1 MALAVTTTIPFRRLS
16 APRMLFE
23 PRIRLKPLAQLC
35 RRLATTT
42 AAGIQDR
49 RIWRDEASRGGR
61 AQRAAIVIV
70 ADELSRGRS
79 IDDALAAAGGYFPPL
94 FRQLVAVGDASGQ
107 LDRTYRRLA
116 EHYEHM
122 LAARRTLLAA
132 LAWPVFELST
142 AVLAVGVIIWI
153 SSALGLKNMDGE
165 PLDMFG
171 LGLTGSNGLAVYIIG
186 VIAAVI
192 AVLLVAQ
199 AWSRGML
206 WTRSLQRLAL
216 RIPGIGDAVRT
227 MALARF
233 TWAMQL
239 VLETSMDLRKALPLA
254 LDATGNELYRSLGP
268 HVANSISRGS
278 TLHSALEETGAFPKD
293 LLEAISV
300 GEETGMLAETMERQS
315 RDYQQRAV
323 SAIGLLAIIFGGVIW
338 ALVLTL
344 IVVLIFRVYGGHIN
358 DINRLADPNF
368 KV

>member
-1 MALAVTTTIPFRRLS
+1 MLLS
-16 APRMLFE
+16 
-23 PRIRLKPLAQLC
+23 PRIRLKSLAQLC
-35 RRLATTT
+35 RRLATSTK
-42 AAGIQDR
+42 AGIQDR
-49 RIWRDEASRGGR
+49 RIWRDEASRGGG
-61 AQRAAIVIV
+61 AQRAAVATV

-79 IDDALAAAGGYFPPL
+79 IDDALAATGDYFPPL
-94 FRQLVAVGDASGQ
+94 FRQLVAVGEVSGQ

-116 EHYEHM
+116 EHYEQM
-122 LAARRTLLAA
+122 LTARRTLLSA
-132 LAWPVFELST
+132 LAWPAFELST

-153 SSALGLKNMDGE
+153 SSTLGLKNVDGE

-171 LGLTGSNGLAVYIIG
+171 LGLTGAGGLTVYIIG

-192 AVLLVAQ
+192 AVLLIAQ

-206 WTRSLQRLAL
+206 WTRSLQRLAI
-216 RIPGIGDAVRT
+216 RVPGLGDAVRT

-254 LDATGNELYRSLGP
+254 LDATGNGFYGSLGP
-268 HVANSISRGS
+268 RVANSISRGS
-278 TLHSALEETGAFPKD
+278 TLHMALVETGAFPND

-315 RDYQQRAV
+315 KDYQQRAV

-338 ALVLTL
+338 ALVATL
-344 IVVLIFRVYGGHIN
+344 IVVLIIRVYGGHIN
-358 DINRLADPNF
+358 EINKFADPNF

>member
-1 MALAVTTTIPFRRLS
+1 
-16 APRMLFE
+16 MLFE

-61 AQRAAIVIV
+61 SQRIAIAAV

-79 IDDALAAAGGYFPPL
+79 IDDALAAAGDYFPPL

-122 LAARRTLLAA
+122 LTARRTLLAA
-132 LAWPVFELST
+132 LAWPAFELGS
-142 AVLAVGVIIWI
+142 AILAVGFIIWI
-153 SSALGLKNMDGE
+153 STALDLKNADGD

-171 LGLTGSNGLAVYIIG
+171 LGLTGSRGLTVYILG

-206 WTRSLQRLAL
+206 WTGSLQRLAL
-216 RIPGIGDAVRT
+216 KILGIGDAVQT

-254 LDATGNELYRSLGP
+254 LDATGNDHYRSLGP
-268 HVANSISRGS
+268 RVASSISRGS
-278 TLHSALEETGAFPKD
+278 TLHMALAETGSFPKD

-300 GEETGMLAETMERQS
+300 GEEAGMLAETMERQS
-315 RDYQQRAV
+315 KDYQQRAV

-338 ALVLTL
+338 ALVATL
-344 IVVLIFRVYGGHIN
+344 IIVLIFRVYGGHIN
-358 DINRLADPNF
+358 DINKFADPNF